1 VDVVREALLRRRMVQ
16 EQIRARGVRDERVL
30 SAMEEV
36 PRHLFVPPEL
46 RDAAYDDGP
55 LPIGG
60 GQTISQPYIVAEMT
74 QALRL
79 AGSEKVLEVGT
90 GSGYQTAILSRL
102 CREVV
107 TVERVA
113 ALSGAARIRLEGL
126 GVRNVSYVVGDGSL
140 GCPEQSPYDR
150 ILSAAA
156 SPDVPPPWLEQLAE
170 GGIIVLPMGGRL
182 EQVLA
187 RVTKREGKTRTEV
200 LCGCRFVPLVGAW
213 GFPG

>member
-1 VDVVREALLRRRMVQ
+1 MV
-16 EQIRARGVRDERVL
+16 ERLATEGVRDARVL
-30 SAMEEV
+30 AALEAV
-36 PRHLFVPPEL
+36 PRHWLVPEAL
-46 RDAAYDDGP
+46 RSQAYRDNA

-60 GQTISQPYIVAEMT
+60 GQTISAPSTVAAMSS
-74 QALRL
+74 ALELGGR
-79 AGSEKVLEVGT
+79 EHVLEVGT

-107 TVERVA
+107 TVERLA
-113 ALSGAARIRLEGL
+113 GLSGYARKRLEGQ
-126 GVRNVSYVVGDGSL
+126 GVRNVVYVVGDGSL
-140 GCPEQSPYDR
+140 GCPEHSPYDR

-200 LCGCRFVPLVGAW
+200 LGGCRFVPLLGAF
-213 GFPG
+213 GFKE

>member
-1 VDVVREALLRRRMVQ
+1 MVREDLLRHRMVE

-36 PRHLFVPPEL
+36 PRHLFVPPAL
-46 RDAAYDDGP
+46 RGSAYDDDP
-55 LPIGG
+55 LPIGE
-60 GQTISQPYIVAEMT
+60 GQTISQPFIVAEMT

-79 AGSEKVLEVGT
+79 TGSEKVLEIGT

-107 TVERVA
+107 TVERLA
-113 ALSGAARIRLEGL
+113 SLSEAARKRLDAL
-126 GVRNVSYVVGDGSL
+126 GMSNVAYVVGDGSL
-140 GCPEQSPYDR
+140 GCPEKAPYDR

-156 SPDVPPPWLEQLAE
+156 SPAVPAPWIEQLAE
-170 GGIIVLPMGGRL
+170 GGIVVLPMGRRY

-187 RVTKREGKTRTEV
+187 RVTRRDGSTHTE
-200 LCGCRFVPLVGAW
+200 LLGGCRFVPLIGEH
-213 GFPG
+213 GFRD